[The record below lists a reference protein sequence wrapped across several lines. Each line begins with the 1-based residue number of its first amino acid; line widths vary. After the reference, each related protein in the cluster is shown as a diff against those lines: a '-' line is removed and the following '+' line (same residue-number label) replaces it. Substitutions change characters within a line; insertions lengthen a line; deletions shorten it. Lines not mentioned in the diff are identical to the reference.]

1 MRTLRVGA
9 AAINTTPLDWERN
22 VRNTLAAIREAA
34 AEGVSVL
41 CLPEMCLTGYGCED
55 AFHAPFVAEAAGN
68 MLGEISRSPVV
79 AAREKDIVFCV
90 GVPVYFQNA
99 LFNCVAVFR
108 NDHLLGYVAKQHLA
122 GDGLHYEPRW
132 FRPWP
137 KGHRDVLRV
146 DGREIPIGDLV
157 FDIDGVRI
165 GFEICEDAWVANRPG
180 VDLARKGVDIILN
193 PSASHFAFGKHGIR
207 ERFVVEGSR
216 AFGATYVYAN
226 LLGNEAG
233 RAVYD
238 GDTIIATGG
247 RLVGR
252 GKRFSYGDVVVA
264 HADVDIEATRVVQA
278 RTASFTPSFDEDGVV
293 HIQGLSC
300 LGCQDRGRAS
310 LSPAIP
316 LDVEDAGFRETEFA
330 KAVPLALFD
339 YMRKSGQR
347 GFVVS
352 LSGGA
357 DSAICAALVR
367 LMVRD
372 GIAELGRRGFYSKI
386 GRHPDLDG
394 DSEEAV
400 VHGLLTCVYQAS
412 ENSSQ
417 TTADAARAVATGLGA
432 EYHHIDVSEIIRS
445 YTSVVSGTLGL
456 DLTWAKADITLQNI
470 QARSRAPSIWMFANL
485 QSKLLLA
492 TSNRSEASVGYC
504 TMDGDTA
511 GCLAPIGG
519 IDKPFVRSFLR
530 HLCENDPDF
539 ACLKPVV
546 VQQPTAELRPASDQ
560 QTDEKDLMPYEVLD
574 AAERAAIRDKRSPA
588 DVFRVLLDT
597 FPQYDLD
604 TLHVWVERY
613 FKLWV
618 RNQWKRERLAPSF
631 HVDDENL
638 DPKTWCRF
646 PLLSGGYAHELRQLG
661 AYVQSMKLGEGIKT

>member
-1 MRTLRVGA
+1 MRNLRVGA
-9 AAINTTPLDWERN
+9 AAINTTPLDWDRN
-22 VRNTLAAIREAA
+22 LQHTLEAIRRARE
-34 AEGVSVL
+34 EKVSVL

-55 AFHAPFVAEAAGN
+55 AFHGPFVADAVDSMLVSIRESLEAKGR
-68 MLGEISRSPVV
+68 GE
-79 AAREKDIVFCV
+79 DLVFCV

-108 NDHLLGYVAKQHLA
+108 NQNLLGYVAKQHLA

-146 DGREIPIGDLV
+146 DGRQIPIGDLV
-157 FDIDGVRI
+157 FDIDGTRI

-180 VDLARKGVDIILN
+180 VDLARKGTDIILN
-193 PSASHFAFGKHGIR
+193 PSASHFAFGKHSIR

-216 AFGATYVYAN
+216 AFGATYIYAN

-233 RAVYD
+233 RAIYD

-247 RLVGR
+247 KLVGR
-252 GKRFSYGDVVVA
+252 GKRFSYEDVVLTT
-264 HADVDIEATRVVQA
+264 ADVDIEATRVVQA
-278 RTASFTPSFDEDGVV
+278 RTASFTPNFDEAGVIRDMRSTFGRRTDGVGEQLTTV
-293 HIQGLSC
+293 
-300 LGCQDRGRAS
+300 
-310 LSPAIP
+310 SPQIP
-316 LDVEDAGFRETEFA
+316 LDAENAEFREAEFA
-330 KAVPLALFD
+330 RAVPLALFD
-339 YMRKSGQR
+339 YMRKSGTR

-357 DSAICAALVR
+357 DSAACAALVR

-372 GIAELGRRGFYSKI
+372 GVAELGHRGFCAKI
-386 GRHPDLDG
+386 GRNPYIVDDNEQTVMH
-394 DSEEAV
+394 EM
-400 VHGLLTCVYQAS
+400 LTCVYQAS

-417 TTADAARAVATGLGA
+417 TTADAARDVATGLNA
-432 EYHHIDVSEIIRS
+432 EYHSINVAPIIDA
-445 YTSVVSGTLGL
+445 YTSIVAKAMGR
-456 DLTWAKADITLQNI
+456 DLTWSNADVALQNI

-485 QSKLLLA
+485 QCKLLIT

-511 GCLAPIGG
+511 GSLAPIGG
-519 IDKPFVRSFLR
+519 IDKPFIRSFLK

-539 ACLKPVV
+539 KCLKPVV
-546 VQQPTAELRPASDQ
+546 VQQPTAELRPASEH

-574 AAERAAIRDKRSPA
+574 AAERAAIRDKKSPI
-588 DVFRVLLDT
+588 DVFTTLRGV
-597 FPQYDLD
+597 FPQYGIDDLH
-604 TLHVWVERY
+604 TWVDRY

-618 RNQWKRERLAPSF
+618 RNQWKRERFAPSF

-646 PLLSGGYAHELRQLG
+646 PILSGGYAHELRELASHVRRLKQ
-661 AYVQSMKLGEGIKT
+661 V